1 MNIRCSKH
9 SQSNL
14 FWKFFRILLGRAY
27 IQKGMCA
34 EGIPELQKRADL
46 NGGIQTGPLAYA
58 YARCGQR
65 AKAQEIL
72 NQARA
77 RYGKGPSPWARN
89 IARMYVGL
97 GDTDRALRWLEEAFK
112 KRTISLPYLSV
123 WPEFDVLHTD
133 PRFQNLIKSTGL
145 MD

>member
-1 MNIRCSKH
+1 
-9 SQSNL
+9 
-14 FWKFFRILLGRAY
+14 
-27 IQKGMCA
+27 MCA
-34 EGIPELQKRADL
+34 EGIPELQKRAAL

-58 YARCGQR
+58 YASCGQR
-65 AKAQEIL
+65 AKAHEIL

-97 GDTDRALRWLEEAFK
+97 GDTGSALEWLEEAFK
-112 KRTISLPYLSV
+112 KRTISLPYLAV
-123 WPEFDVLHTD
+123 WPEFDVLQSE

-145 MD
+145 VD